1 MYIIILLLPLFSA
14 IICGFSAY
22 QFGDVGV
29 KYISLSLIFI
39 TWLISLYLFYE
50 IIYCQSLVSIK
61 LYEWILIDIYSI
73 RFGLLIDAL
82 TSAMIL
88 IICTISG
95 LVHLYSTNY
104 MDHDPYI
111 SRFLSFLSL
120 FTFFMLILISSD
132 NFIQLFIGWE
142 GVGLCSY
149 LLINFWFT
157 RIQANKAAIKA
168 MLINRVGDFALL

>member
-1 MYIIILLLPLFSA
+1 MYSSILILPFISSIITGVFGNKIGGSGAKFIA
-14 IICGFSAY
+14 IS
-22 QFGDVGV
+22 
-29 KYISLSLIFI
+29 ISLI
-39 TWLISLYLFYE
+39 TWILALFIFYE
-50 IIYCQSLVSIK
+50 IVYCQGLITIQF
-61 LYEWILIDIYSI
+61 YEWILIDIYSI

-157 RIQANKAAIKA
+157 RVNANKAALKA
-168 MLINRVGDFALL
+168 MFFINLQIVFL